1 MRRRKLNRSTPKRK
15 GKRRELGKYKS
26 SLEKE
31 MANELSN
38 HGIKFDY
45 EPESITLVPRFI
57 YKGKYLKMTPKSK
70 LLTDKTGKYVD
81 SITYTPDFVGKEKEF
96 YIEVKGY
103 NKSNITFTLRWKLF
117 LWWLN
122 NNRTENLPLVF
133 IVKNKQQMIEACA
146 EIKKTYND
154 NRTGE

>member
-1 MRRRKLNRSTPKRK
+1 MRRKKPSRPTPKRK

-38 HGIKFDY
+38 HGISFDY
-45 EPESITLVPRFI
+45 EPESITLVPRFL
-57 YKGKYLKMTPKSK
+57 YKGKYLKMTPKGK

-81 SITYTPDFVGKEKEF
+81 SITYTPDFVGKTKEF

-103 NKSNITFTLRWKLF
+103 NKSNITFALRWKLF
-117 LWWLN
+117 LSWLTS
-122 NNRTENLPLVF
+122 NRGDNLPAVF
-133 IVKNKQQMIEACA
+133 IVKNKQQMKEACA
-146 EIKKTYND
+146 EIKTLYND
-154 NRTGE
+154 NGTGE